1 VQDITP
7 QQAEGLIDELTA
19 IAARASAATLAVP
32 FSAVEQRTK
41 NDLSPVTAA
50 DEAAEAIILE
60 GLERL
65 CPGVPVVA
73 EESVAKGRVPA
84 GLSGSF
90 FCVDPL
96 DGTKEFLAGR
106 DEFTVNIALITQG
119 KPIVGIIAAPAQGL
133 LWRGVVGFGAE
144 RLRLKLSGGAA
155 EASEPKAIHTRQ
167 APARLTVATSR
178 THLDDVTEAFIAR
191 LPIGKRYM
199 CGSSVKFCHLAHGEA
214 DIYPRFSPTSEWD
227 IAAGCAIL
235 TAAGGAVQTPSGG
248 PLRFGNHASKFHVP
262 GFVAMGDASGL
273 PALRGA
279 SDQREIM

>member
-1 VQDITP
+1 MQDITP
-7 QQAEGLIDELTA
+7 PQAQALIEELTA

-73 EESVAKGRVPA
+73 EESVAAGRIPA

-106 DEFTVNIALITQG
+106 DEFTVNIALITKG
-119 KPIVGIIAAPAQGL
+119 VPIAGVIAAPKQGL
-133 LWRGVVGFGAE
+133 LWRGVVGFGAA
-144 RLRLKLSGGAA
+144 RLQLKVSGASA
-155 EASEPKAIHTRQ
+155 EALEPRTIQTRP
-167 APARLTVATSR
+167 APAQLKVATSR
-178 THLDDVTEAFIAR
+178 THLDSVTEAFIGR
-191 LPIGKRYM
+191 LPIGERYM
-199 CGSSVKFCHLAHGEA
+199 CGSSVKFCHLAEGGA
-214 DIYPRFSPTSEWD
+214 DLYPRFGPTCEWD
-227 IAAGCAIL
+227 IAAGAAIL
-235 TAAGGAVQTPSGG
+235 IAAGGAVRAPSGG
-248 PLRFGNHASKFHVP
+248 ALRFGNSGSDFRVP
-262 GFVAMGDASGL
+262 GFIAIGDPGGL
-273 PALRGA
+273 PGLSGA
-279 SDQREIM
+279 

>member
-1 VQDITP
+1 MQDITP

-50 DEAAEAIILE
+50 DEAAEAVILE

-73 EESVAKGRVPA
+73 EESVAKGRIPA
-84 GLSGSF
+84 GLKGSF

-119 KPIVGIIAAPAQGL
+119 APIAGVIAAPKQGL
-133 LWRGVVGFGAE
+133 LWRGVVGFGAA
-144 RLRLKLSGGAA
+144 RLRLKLSGDAT
-155 EASEPKAIHTRQ
+155 EACEPKAIHTRP
-167 APARLTVATSR
+167 APAHLTVATSR
-178 THLDDVTEAFIAR
+178 THLDSVTEAFIGR
-191 LPIGKRYM
+191 LPIGERYM
-199 CGSSVKFCHLAHGEA
+199 CGSSVKFCHVAEGAA
-214 DIYPRFSPTSEWD
+214 DIYPRFGPTCEWD
-227 IAAGCAIL
+227 IAAGSAIL
-235 TAAGGAVQTPSGG
+235 IAAGGAVQAPSGG
-248 PLRFGNHASKFHVP
+248 VLRFGNSDSDFRVP
-262 GFVAMGDASGL
+262 GFIAIGDPGGL
-273 PALRGA
+273 PALPNA
-279 SDQREIM
+279 

>member
-1 VQDITP
+1 VQDITT
-7 QQAEGLIDELTA
+7 QQAERLIDDLCS

-32 FSAVEQRTK
+32 FSAIERRTK

-50 DEAAEAIILE
+50 DEAAEAVILE

-65 CPGVPVVA
+65 CPGIPVVA
-73 EESVAKGRVPA
+73 EESVAKGRIPGA
-84 GLSGSF
+84 LDSSF

-119 KPIVGIIAAPAQGL
+119 KAIAGVIAAPAQGL
-133 LWRGVVGFGAE
+133 LWRGVAGSGAQ
-144 RLRLKLSGGAA
+144 RLRLKLSGGTA
-155 EASEPKAIHTRQ
+155 EVYEPRAITARQ

-178 THLDDVTEAFIAR
+178 THLDDVTEAFISR
-191 LPIGKRYM
+191 LPVGKRYM
-199 CGSSVKFCHLAHGEA
+199 CGSSVKFCHLAEGEA

-235 TAAGGAVQTPSGG
+235 AAAGGAVENTAGG
-248 PLRFGNHASKFHVP
+248 ALQFGNSASKFRVP
-262 GFVAMGDASGL
+262 GFVAVGDPGRL
-273 PALRGA
+273 PALRG
-279 SDQREIM
+279 R

>member
-1 VQDITP
+1 MQDITT
-7 QQAEGLIDELTA
+7 QQAERLIDDLCS

-65 CPGVPVVA
+65 CPGIPVVA
-73 EESVAKGRVPA
+73 EESAAKGRVP
-84 GLSGSF
+84 GELDGSF

-119 KPIVGIIAAPAQGL
+119 EAVAGVIAAPAQGL
-133 LWRGVVGFGAE
+133 LWRGVVGSGAQ

-155 EASEPKAIHTRQ
+155 EAYEPRAIKARQ
-167 APARLTVATSR
+167 APPRLTIATSR
-178 THLDDVTEAFIAR
+178 THLDDVTEAFISG
-191 LPIGKRYM
+191 LPVGKRYM
-199 CGSSVKFCHLAHGEA
+199 CGSSVKFCHLAEGEA
-214 DIYPRFSPTSEWD
+214 DIYPRFAPTSEWD

-235 TAAGGAVQTPSGG
+235 AAAGGAVENPAGDA
-248 PLRFGNHASKFHVP
+248 LRFGNSASKFLVP
-262 GFVAMGDASGL
+262 GFVAVGDPGRL
-273 PALRGA
+273 PALRG
-279 SDQREIM
+279 R

>member
-1 VQDITP
+1 MQDITP
-7 QQAEGLIDELTA
+7 PQAQALIEELTA

-73 EESVAKGRVPA
+73 EESVAAGRIPA

-106 DEFTVNIALITQG
+106 DEFTVNIALITKG
-119 KPIVGIIAAPAQGL
+119 EPIAGVIAAPKQGL
-133 LWRGVVGFGAE
+133 LWRGVVGFGAA
-144 RLRLKLSGGAA
+144 RLQLKVLGASA
-155 EASEPKAIHTRQ
+155 EALEPRTIHTRP
-167 APARLTVATSR
+167 APAQIKVATSR
-178 THLDDVTEAFIAR
+178 THLDSVTEAFIGR
-191 LPIGKRYM
+191 LPIGERYM
-199 CGSSVKFCHLAHGEA
+199 CGSSVKFCHLAEGGA
-214 DIYPRFSPTSEWD
+214 DLYPRFGPTCEWD
-227 IAAGCAIL
+227 IAAGAAIL
-235 TAAGGAVQTPSGG
+235 IAAGGAVRAPSGG
-248 PLRFGNHASKFHVP
+248 ALRFGNSGSDFRVP
-262 GFVAMGDASGL
+262 GFIAIGDPGGL
-273 PALRGA
+273 PDLRGP
-279 SDQREIM
+279 

>member
-1 VQDITP
+1 MQHITP
-7 QQAEGLIDELTA
+7 QQAERLIDDLCD

-50 DEAAEAIILE
+50 DEAAEAVILD

-73 EESVAKGRVPA
+73 EESVAKGRIPGA
-84 GLSGSF
+84 LDGSF

-106 DEFTVNIALITQG
+106 DEFTVNIALVTQG
-119 KPIVGIIAAPAQGL
+119 EAIAGVITAPAQGL
-133 LWRGVVGFGAE
+133 LWRGVIGFGAA
-144 RLRLKLSGGAA
+144 RLRLRLSGSTA
-155 EASEPKAIHTRQ
+155 EAYEPTAIRARP
-167 APARLTVATSR
+167 APPRLTVATSR
-178 THLDDVTEAFIAR
+178 SHLDDMTEAFIAR
-191 LPIGKRYM
+191 MPIGKRYM
-199 CGSSVKFCHLAHGEA
+199 CGSSVKFCHLAQGDA

-235 TAAGGAVQTPSGG
+235 AAAGGGARTPSGA
-248 PLRFGNHASKFHVP
+248 PLRFGNSTGKFLIP
-262 GFVAMGDASGL
+262 EFIAMGDPGSL
-273 PALRGA
+273 PALRG
-279 SDQREIM
+279 R

>member
-1 VQDITP
+1 MQDITP
-7 QQAEGLIDELTA
+7 QQAEALIDELTA

-32 FSAVEQRTK
+32 FSTVERHTK

-73 EESVAKGRVPA
+73 EESVAKGRIPG
-84 GLSGSF
+84 GLNGSF

-119 KPIVGIIAAPAQGL
+119 EPIAGVIAAPKQGL
-133 LWRGVVGFGAE
+133 LWRGVVGFGAA
-144 RLRLKLSGGAA
+144 RLQLKLSGGAT
-155 EASEPKAIHTRQ
+155 EASEPTAIHTRP
-167 APARLTVATSR
+167 APAQLTVATSR
-178 THLDDVTEAFIAR
+178 THLDGVTEAFIGR
-191 LPIGKRYM
+191 LPIGERYM
-199 CGSSVKFCHLAHGEA
+199 CGSSVKFCHLAEGAA

-227 IAAGCAIL
+227 IAAGAAIL
-235 TAAGGAVQTPSGG
+235 IAAGGAVQAPSGG
-248 PLRFGNHASKFHVP
+248 ALHFGNSDSDFHVP
-262 GFVAMGDASGL
+262 GFIAIGDPSGI

-279 SDQREIM
+279 

>member
-1 VQDITP
+1 MQDIP
-7 QQAEGLIDELTA
+7 SQQAERLIDELTA

-50 DEAAEAIILE
+50 DEAAESVILE

-73 EESVAKGRVPA
+73 EESVAKGRIPA
-84 GLSGSF
+84 DLNGSF

-119 KPIVGIIAAPAQGL
+119 EPIAGVIAAPAQGL
-133 LWRGVVGFGAE
+133 LWRGVTGYGAT
-144 RLRLKLSGGAA
+144 RLRLKLSGAVA
-155 EASEPKAIHTRQ
+155 EAIDPKAVHTRP

-178 THLDDVTEAFIAR
+178 THLDDVTEAFIGQ
-191 LPIGKRYM
+191 LQIGKRYM
-199 CGSSVKFCHLAHGEA
+199 CGSSVKFCHLAQGEA

-235 TAAGGAVQTPSGG
+235 TAAGGAVQAPSGG
-248 PLRFGNHASKFHVP
+248 RLQFGNRAGKFHVP
-262 GFVAMGDASGL
+262 GFIAIGDAIGL
-273 PALRGA
+273 PALRRA
-279 SDQREIM
+279 